1 MKHYL
6 TTSGLLSAQ
15 VFKQTEDYVFIELTL
30 KGFKTK
36 YKQLT
41 KDSFYD
47 LKSWVK
53 ENYDVIYFLD

>member
-6 TTSGLLSAQ
+6 TTSGLLSARI
-15 VFKQTEDYVFIELTL
+15 FKETEDYVFLELTL

-36 YKQLT
+36 INQLT